1 LTFDLK
7 ALAVAGQSGLIR
19 KVGGVSVDGTK
30 IKANASKHSA
40 VSYERAGKL
49 IEQLRLEVE
58 QHFEQSYNAQAAVD
72 TEGSMMI
79 LGCRV
84 TCNPNDQQELR
95 PTKAPL
101 PMLPRKRAGMVGP

>member
-40 VSYERAGKL
+40 VSYQRAGKL
-49 IEQLRLEVE
+49 IE
-58 QHFEQSYNAQAAVD
+58 
-72 TEGSMMI
+72 
-79 LGCRV
+79 
-84 TCNPNDQQELR
+84 ELQ

-101 PMLPRKRAGMVGP
+101 PMLPRKRAGMAGP